1 MQKQLADIGG
11 TDAQHVA
18 NDEAGVELSG
28 LFVRSSPS
36 FIDKVRTNKARLH
49 GAASSGAARAAALG
63 RVKAAAADIGGVFL
77 TIEQWEA
84 MSADLSASKLAAE
97 RLKVQLEEV
106 RAQLRAKDH
115 QEQQLGPEART
126 SSSNGNVKGSTTFLH
141 LGRTTQLEDS
151 KAQLKAEEHQLDAQA
166 RVSSPDGS
174 FKIAASF
181 NMGRSPIGDL
191 LSNAW
196 DNISPAFRRA
206 KESKSPSFKRHNAV
220 SPAALSVV
228 SIEESTDQSV
238 DGERG
243 ATPRMTRPVDG
254 ERGATPRMTRPVDDR
269 FDGERCATPRMTRP
283 VDGERGATPRMTR
296 PVDDR
301 FDGERG
307 ATPRMTR
314 PVDDR
319 FDGERGA
326 TPRMTRPV
334 DDRFDGERDATP
346 QMTRPVDGESEGGAT
361 PRMTRPKGREA
372 TPEAFTARSALTGTS
387 SLTPAAL

>member
-1 MQKQLADIGG
+1 MLLPSD
-11 TDAQHVA
+11 
-18 NDEAGVELSG
+18 
-28 LFVRSSPS
+28 RSHPTT
-36 FIDKVRTNKARLH
+36 V
-49 GAASSGAARAAALG
+49 
-63 RVKAAAADIGGVFL
+63 
-77 TIEQWEA
+77 Q
-84 MSADLSASKLAAE
+84 LAAE

-206 KESKSPSFKRHNAV
+206 KESKSPSFKRHNAI

-243 ATPRMTRPVDG
+243 ATPRMTRPV
-254 ERGATPRMTRPVDDR
+254 
-269 FDGERCATPRMTRP
+269 
-283 VDGERGATPRMTR
+283 
-296 PVDDR
+296 
-301 FDGERG
+301 
-307 ATPRMTR
+307 
-314 PVDDR
+314 
-319 FDGERGA
+319 DGERGA